1 MIKIKIKIK
10 NTLNLKKSSDWTP
23 NSGRDCWLD
32 MYVEQVRDDIIKGL
46 SKDFKMNITNNE
58 EKALRELLY
67 DDYIVI
73 RPSDKS
79 SGVVIMNISDYE
91 TEVHDELKDNGTY
104 KEIKEDLT
112 TKIEKKIKK
121 MSKVCIKE
129 MLLRKK

>member
-1 MIKIKIKIK
+1 
-10 NTLNLKKSSDWTP
+10 
-23 NSGRDCWLD
+23 

-67 DDYIVI
+67 DDSIVI

>member
-1 MIKIKIKIK
+1 
-10 NTLNLKKSSDWTP
+10 
-23 NSGRDCWLD
+23 

-67 DDYIVI
+67 DDSIVI
-73 RPSDKS
+73 RLSDKS
-79 SGVVIMNISDYE
+79 SGVVIMNRSDYE
-91 TEVHDELKDNGTY
+91 TEVHDELKENGTY

-112 TKIEKKIKK
+112 TKFENKLRK